1 MEKEKEIVAWVGLD
15 WADQQH
21 EICLQKVGEESVHA
35 RIAGHASTRTTQLC
49 NRSQEALSL
58 DEIERIQI

>member
-21 EICLQKVGEESVHA
+21 EICLQKVGEESVQCLTLKH
-35 RIAGHASTRTTQLC
+35 QP
-49 NRSQEALSL
+49 EALHRWVQEL
-58 DEIERIQI
+58 RRRFG